1 MKLTAR
7 TLYGL
12 ENVLM
17 AELQGLGAADTEV
30 LNRAVGFTG
39 SLETMYRVNYCS
51 RTALSVLMPVG
62 EFMISTG
69 RDLYRESLKI
79 NWSEFMNR
87 DDTFSVVPVVNSKL
101 FRHSGYPGLVL
112 KDAIADY
119 FRHKYG
125 RRPSVDPVDPVVLIN
140 LHISGNRVT
149 VSLDSSGEPLFKRGY
164 RLSQGP
170 APLNEIL
177 AAGIVLLSGWNGSA
191 PLLDPM
197 CGSGTIPIEA
207 GLIACKI
214 PPGKFRKNY
223 GFTRWKNYDSELF
236 GRIRRDSE
244 AAVVKPDTV
253 IRAGDVSSK
262 AIALCRSNIENAG
275 FAGLIQTEVADFI
288 NTKSAFSGGF
298 IFINPPYGK
307 RIAVPDS
314 DNIYGMIGSVLKN
327 NFYGNKAWIIAPD
340 RESLG
345 KIGLRPEK
353 KYKLFNGAIECILAA
368 YDLYEGSAKKRGEKK
383 HC

>member
-12 ENVLM
+12 ESVLV
-17 AELQGLGAADTEV
+17 AELQGLGAAETKV
-30 LNRAVGFTG
+30 LNRAVAFTG

-62 EFMISTG
+62 EFMISTA
-69 RDLYRESLKI
+69 RDLYREAMKI
-79 NWSEFMNR
+79 NWPAFMNR
-87 DDTFSVVPVVNSKL
+87 DDTFSVVPVVKSKL
-101 FRHSGYPGLVL
+101 FRHSGYPALVL

-119 FRHKYG
+119 FRQKYG
-125 RRPSVDPVDPVVLIN
+125 KRPSVDPLDPVVLVN
-140 LHISGNRVT
+140 LHISHNRVT
-149 VSLDSSGEPLFKRGY
+149 VSLDSSGEPLYKRGY
-164 RLSQGP
+164 RLFQGP
-170 APLNEIL
+170 APMNEIL
-177 AAGIVLLSGWNGSA
+177 AAGIVLLSGWNGSG

-214 PPGKFRKNY
+214 PPGKFRKKY

-236 GRIRRDSE
+236 GRIKSDSE
-244 AAVVKPDTV
+244 TAVVKPDTV
-253 IRAGDVSSK
+253 IRAGDMSPG
-262 AIALCRSNIENAG
+262 AIAQCRSNIENAG
-275 FAGLIQTEVADFI
+275 LAGLIHTEVTDFI
-288 NTKSAFSGGF
+288 NTKSAFSDGF

-307 RIAVPDS
+307 RISVPEP

-327 NFYGNKAWIIAPD
+327 NYYGNKAWIIAPD

-353 KYKLFNGAIECILAA
+353 KYKLFNGAIECILGA
-368 YDLYEGSAKKRGEKK
+368 YDLYEGSAKKRGGNK